1 MKKVKLEV
9 QKLFS
14 SEKIQTLFM
23 SSLKDSIKNKDSIL
37 SPPVVSRSRTLSDN
51 SIRPSYNIRK
61 KSTDFKN
68 KGLIVPSTQIAFNSG
83 ARGNNF
89 TNYSQPDYRP
99 YYHAGPDFPE
109 FDSELKYITSF
120 GEQSENFRSFGVQPQ
135 GHIYPNYET
144 KPIMNNFSFNQP
156 SALSKFHNVHIYR
169 NNEFVRT
176 LGNQE
181 ADNTRNFN
189 LESFDLYNQ
198 KRSQG
203 NSTNN
208 FNYSKPHAIAK
219 SKWLSASI
227 LFHTKTL
234 FPFQDNYSKN

>member
-23 SSLKDSIKNKDSIL
+23 SSLKDSIKSKNLKL
-37 SPPVVSRSRTLSDN
+37 SPQLISRSRTISDN

-61 KSTDFKN
+61 QSAEFKD

-83 ARGNNF
+83 AKGNNF

-99 YYHAGPDFPE
+99 YYHAGPELQE
-109 FDSELKYITSF
+109 FESEFKYMPGF
-120 GEQSENFRSFGVQPQ
+120 NEQNPNFRNFPGQAQRPHFSE
-135 GHIYPNYET
+135 YEG
-144 KPIMNNFSFNQP
+144 KNMIPNFSFNQP
-156 SALSKFHNVHIYR
+156 NALYKPHNVHIYR

-176 LGNQE
+176 LGNQ
-181 ADNTRNFN
+181 DTDSTRNFN

-198 KRSQG
+198 KRTQG
-203 NSTNN
+203 ISSNN
-208 FNYSKPHAIAK
+208 YKYSSSHAISK
-219 SKWLSASI
+219 SNLTSLYRQLNHYQS
-227 LFHTKTL
+227 LL
-234 FPFQDNYSKN
+234 EN